1 MKVVSSSFLF
11 FASFAASVAAWAAT
25 SVSVDASHIGDASH
39 FEFSGRS
46 EWKYDLKRDGDL
58 VVLNIAGLDQASLL
72 KLRSQKDSIIK
83 GVKIDENGVDGA
95 AQISFA
101 VSKDSDFFDYIAESP
116 SRLIVDFFP
125 REGAK
130 KSPQK
135 TADQKQKPKT
145 QTGTGTD
152 STDLGSHK
160 DISSLITGLPAK
172 RAPAASD
179 LPLTTTVQDQAPS
192 LAEQISSA
200 KDFSHG
206 IFDGGDPE
214 FRRFTVKDY
223 EINEDSI
230 FKSRGNFYL
239 PFPMLDLGN
248 PQLKALID
256 APPQYEIVPND
267 TKENK
272 EARLVLN
279 LFSQGAKQRALF
291 LTTSADFLKTYPES
305 QYDEIVRYMIAD
317 TRETL
322 WREKGSP
329 ADFETAM
336 NSYQS
341 LTEKYPQSPI
351 TPRTL
356 LFIGYSYMDRGDS
369 FGALKAFQR
378 FSRLNPNSKYIDQV
392 NVAIAEAYLRLNRY
406 DDTLKMLEQIEQTAK
421 TAKAKQDASFRK
433 GDVAFRRKNWDEALK
448 SYRASILKYPEAVTR
463 FPNAYYNIAE
473 AEFTKGDYRH
483 ALEDYRVFLQR
494 FPDHP
499 HGGYAMTRMGELIGI
514 FGADPK
520 RAQGAFMESFFRY
533 RATPGAGIARI
544 RLLISRF
551 SEMKEKELKDGMK
564 EIAAITEKYAGRPA
578 KERKPAS
585 EEAAPAPAPAAKK
598 EGEHGEAKAEAPV
611 AATET
616 EEPQQENLAEK
627 KPVLPGIK
635 EFTTLLLADG
645 FNARKEY
652 DRAAK
657 DLISYYQK
665 NPVTPNKD
673 RIVQRIAKNIA
684 EAIGADVDKGRFM
697 DALRRY
703 GANTSGWL
711 KNTDRIDVR
720 FSIGRAYEQAGVL
733 KDASDKYR
741 ECLKRLADIKGQERE
756 HSIYENLPKVDQL
769 NLRLAVVAAKGKDFA
784 LAETYLK
791 NIGDSLN
798 DPEKIERAQT
808 AADVAEARG
817 QSSVAKKYLTDLIN
831 AWKGEPALTAPLHLR
846 IARLAGAAK
855 NFKEADQHLAT
866 VIGMSGIEMK
876 GTDENGA
883 ETLAQALELRGDLM
897 VARGNRTEAAKAYRQ
912 LISDYGDKRPL
923 ASVRYRLGQLL
934 YEDGDLKGAESAWNE
949 LKAEKDGM
957 WAKLAQEQMR
967 GAKWQTEYK
976 KYLNRIPAASELR

>member
-1 MKVVSSSFLF
+1 VKVVPSSIIF
-11 FASFAASVAAWAAT
+11 FASFAVSVVAWAAT

-83 GVKIDENGVDGA
+83 AVKIDENGVDGA

-101 VSKDSDFFDYIAESP
+101 VSKDSDFFDYIAEAP

-130 KSPQK
+130 KSSSK
-135 TADQKQKPKT
+135 TADKKPKPKT
-145 QTGTGTD
+145 QTATGTD
-152 STDLGSHK
+152 STELGSHK

-179 LPLTTTVQDQAPS
+179 LPLTATVQDQAPS

-267 TKENK
+267 SKENK

-305 QYDEIVRYMIAD
+305 QYDEIVRYMVAD
-317 TRETL
+317 TREAM

-329 ADFETAM
+329 VDFEAAM
-336 NSYQS
+336 NTYQS
-341 LTEKYPQSPI
+341 LTEKYPKSPI

-378 FSRLNPNSKYIDQV
+378 FSRLNPNSKYLDQV

-421 TAKAKQDASFRK
+421 TEKAKQDASFRK
-433 GDVAFRRKNWDEALK
+433 GDVAFQRKNWDEALK
-448 SYRASILKYPEAVTR
+448 SYRASILKYPDAVTR

-483 ALEDYRVFLQR
+483 ALEDYRIFLQR

-533 RATPGAGIARI
+533 RATPGAGIARL

-551 SEMKEKELKDGMK
+551 SEMKEKELKDSMK

-585 EEAAPAPAPAAKK
+585 EE
-598 EGEHGEAKAEAPV
+598 
-611 AATET
+611 
-616 EEPQQENLAEK
+616 PQQENLAEK
-627 KPVLPGIK
+627 KPALPGIE

-684 EAIGADVDKGRFM
+684 EAIGADVDKGHFM
-697 DALRRY
+697 EALRRY
-703 GANTSGWL
+703 GANASGWL

-720 FSIGRAYEQAGVL
+720 FSIGRAYEEAGVL

-769 NLRLAVVAAKGKDFA
+769 NLRLAVVAAKGKEFA

-791 NIGDSLN
+791 NIGDSLD

-817 QSSVAKKYLTDLIN
+817 QSSSAKKYLTDLIN

-846 IARLAGAAK
+846 IARLAGATK
-855 NFKEADQHLAT
+855 NFKEADRHLAT
-866 VIGMSGIEMK
+866 VIGMNGAGMK
-876 GTDENGA
+876 GIDDAGA

-897 VARGNRTEAAKAYRQ
+897 VARGNRAEAAKAYRQ

-934 YEDGDLKGAESAWNE
+934 YEDGDLKGAESAWSD
-949 LKAEKDGM
+949 LKTEKDGM